1 MSTGRSD
8 GLFRL
13 GQVMDIVHVL
23 LQSLWMRALYFSG
36 ALWWAKRDL
45 RRRGAI
51 VVLTF
56 HRILDEQAFSRTD
69 SLPFIVVR
77 KKTFRQLVEHV
88 SARYDTVDVRDA
100 SPGRFKQRSA
110 AKRLRVAFTL
120 DDGWQDNY
128 VNAHPIL
135 REHGIPATVFLCT
148 GLTGQRM
155 PFWPERARMALR
167 HILSERCGKRSET
180 LIEALI
186 ESLKYCSSEARDAH
200 IHMLRGPEHSFGTG
214 GSYEGDVTLTWDQV
228 RIMHRHGVRFGSH
241 SHSHPILT
249 TVPLEA
255 MADEIR
261 MSKRAFEA
269 KLGTECDVFAYPNG
283 DWSPEIREAVAAC
296 GFRCAFTTERGAWL
310 ASSDPLA
317 IPRANVQQQDL
328 VGPSGRF
335 SPVMFEY
342 ATFWKAWLATRRKE
356 KRSEGPARASVAA
369 LPRETA

>member
-1 MSTGRSD
+1 MRSAKSD

-13 GQVMDIVHVL
+13 GQALDIAHVL
-23 LQSLWMRALYFSG
+23 LQTLWIRVLYFSG

-56 HRILDEQAFSRTD
+56 HRILDEQAFLRTD

-77 KKTFRQLVEHV
+77 KETFRQLVEYV
-88 SARYDTVDVRDA
+88 STRCETVDVRDA
-100 SPGRFKQRSA
+100 SPEKI

-128 VNAHPIL
+128 VNARPIL

-148 GLTGQRM
+148 GLTGERM

-167 HILSERCGKRSET
+167 RCLFERCGKRSET

-186 ESLKYCSSEARDAH
+186 ESLKYCSPEARDAH
-200 IHMLRGPEHSFGTG
+200 IRMLRGPDTGSGTA
-214 GSYEGDVTLTWDQV
+214 GSYEGDVTLTWEQV
-228 RIMHRHGVRFGSH
+228 RIMHGEGVRFGSH

-249 TVPLEA
+249 TVPLEE
-255 MADEIR
+255 MAREIR
-261 MSKRAFEA
+261 TSKQAFEEM
-269 KLGTECDVFAYPNG
+269 LGTECDVFAYPNG

-296 GFRCAFTTERGAWL
+296 GFRYAFTTERGAWL
-310 ASSDPLA
+310 ASSDPLS

-328 VGPSGRF
+328 VGPSGLF

-342 ATFWKAWLATRRKE
+342 ATFWKAWLATRRADKHS
-356 KRSEGPARASVAA
+356 KVSARAGVVT
-369 LPRETA
+369 LPQETA

>member
-1 MSTGRSD
+1 MRSGRSD
-8 GLFRL
+8 WLFRS
-13 GQVMDIVHVL
+13 GQLMDTVHVL
-23 LQSLWMRALYFSG
+23 LQALWMRALYFSG

-77 KKTFRQLVEHV
+77 KKTFRQLVQHV
-88 SARYDTVDVRDA
+88 AARYDTVDIRGA
-100 SPGRFKQRSA
+100 SPGNVT
-110 AKRLRVAFTL
+110 KRLRLAFTL

-128 VNAHPIL
+128 VNARPIL

-155 PFWPERARMALR
+155 PFWPERTRMALR
-167 HILSERCGKRSET
+167 RCLSERCGRRSET

-186 ESLKYCSSEARDAH
+186 ESLKYCSAEARDAH
-200 IHMLRGPEHSFGTG
+200 IRMLRGPENISETGSSF
-214 GSYEGDVTLTWDQV
+214 EGDVTLTWDQV
-228 RIMHRHGVRFGSH
+228 RIMHGQGVRFGSH

-255 MADEIR
+255 VAEEIR
-261 MSKRAFEA
+261 MSKRSFEA

-283 DWSPEIREAVAAC
+283 DWSPEIREAVAEC
-296 GFRCAFTTERGAWL
+296 GFRYAFTTERGAWL

-317 IPRANVQQQDL
+317 IPRANIQQQDL
-328 VGPSGRF
+328 VGLSGRF

-342 ATFWKAWLATRRKE
+342 ATFWKAWLATRRIE
-356 KRSEGPARASVAA
+356 QRSEGPARARSVT
-369 LPRETA
+369 LPQETT